1 MQLFLQ
7 QIVEGLASGAIYAS
21 LALALV
27 LIYRATRIVNF
38 AQGEMATLSVYLAWQ
53 LTQWGV
59 PFWLS
64 LIDRR
69 GAELRDGR
77 AGVPPD
83 DPAGARR
90 LGSHHGGDLH
100 RLLRRLRGDLPVVLG
115 RGPARVPAPLSRLR
129 LDHRRRAADRE
140 QSRHPGDA
148 VRADRGAER
157 AVPLHPH
164 RACDAR
170 LGGRAREEPAGRH
183 SGRDHADVRLGPCRD
198 GRLHR
203 GGADRA
209 ERCSSRRR

>member
-53 LTQWGV
+53 LINGACRS
-59 PFWLS
+59 WLS
-64 LIDRR
+64 LVIIAVVSFVM
-69 GAELRDGR
+69 GALD
-77 AGVPPD
+77 VPAD

-90 LGSHHGGDLH
+90 LGSHDGRDLH

-115 RGPARVPAPLSRLR
+115 RRPARVSAPLPGPR
-129 LDHRRRAADRE
+129 LDHRRRAAHRQ

-148 VRADRGAER
+148 VRHDRR
-157 AVPLHPH
+157 A
-164 RACDAR
+164 
-170 LGGRAREEPAGRH
+170 
-183 SGRDHADVRLGPCRD
+183 
-198 GRLHR
+198 
-203 GGADRA
+203 
-209 ERCSSRRR
+209 